1 MAEFATVGRDGGAPD
16 RAAETGVVGPLTH
29 ATTPAL
35 HDCLRRVIES
45 RTCPRLRL
53 DLSCC
58 TSIDLDGML
67 ALSVAQ
73 HAARNRGID
82 LRLVHVPPLIAR
94 QLRQHNF
101 DELLAGSAPDGR

>member
-1 MAEFATVGRDGGAPD
+1 VGEFAIVSRQSGAPD
-16 RAAETGVVGPLTH
+16 GATETGVVGPITQ

-35 HDCLRRVIES
+35 RDYLRRVIES
-45 RTCPRLRL
+45 APCPCLRL

-58 TSIDLDGML
+58 TGINVDGML

-73 HAARNRGID
+73 HAARSRGVD
-82 LRLVHVPPLIAR
+82 LRLVDVPPLIAR

-101 DELLAGSAPDGR
+101 DDLLADPASDPP